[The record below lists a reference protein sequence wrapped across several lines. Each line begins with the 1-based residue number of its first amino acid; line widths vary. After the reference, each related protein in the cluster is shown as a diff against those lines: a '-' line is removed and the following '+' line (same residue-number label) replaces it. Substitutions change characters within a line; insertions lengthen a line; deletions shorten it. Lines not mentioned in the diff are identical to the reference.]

1 MRKKKLNRQK
11 NSVRPIHVTRL
22 NFSNQAII
30 SVGNMASSQ
39 TLRQSDV
46 GRHCLSTENSH
57 AARARAGFI

>member
-39 TLRQSDV
+39 TLWQSDV